1 MKRDMDL
8 CRSILAKV
16 EESEDTAV
24 KLTQKDDFPNHTVD
38 KFIEHCRL
46 LADAGLVEPNL
57 RFGGVANI
65 RLTWD
70 GHEFVE
76 LSRNDSR
83 WKTGRQ
89 SITSKGIPMTIDV
102 VTQVLKRLATERCSG
117 IGQEP

>member
-38 KFIEHCRL
+38 KFSEHCRL

-65 RLTWD
+65 RLTWA

-83 WKTGRQ
+83 WKQ
-89 SITSKGIPMTIDV
+89 AVSSITSKGIPMTIDV
-102 VTQVLKRLATERCSG
+102 VTQVLKRLATDAVQG
-117 IGQEP
+117 